1 MTRNTTSTFSLPDR
15 DGLEARFGVRV
26 ASMLG
31 ERAQSTAPDI
41 SERLR
46 FAREQ
51 ALSRAQAARRQVQ
64 AATAPVVVSRG
75 RSAALA
81 SPLGWWFKLGSA
93 APLALLVLGLAE
105 HRPRARQGADRRR
118 GRGGRRPAVGRPA
131 AGRVYGSGL
140 RGVPQDHPRV
150 RDESWRVPGI
160 PA

>member
-1 MTRNTTSTFSLPDR
+1 MTRNTKTTYSLPDR

-93 APLALLVLGLAE
+93 APLALLVLGLAGIA
-105 HRPRARQGADRRR
+105 HVHDRAQIA
-118 GRGGRRPAVGRPA
+118 AVAEVDA
-131 AGRVYGSGL
+131 ALLSDDLPPDAYT
-140 RGVPQDHPRV
+140 D
-150 RDESWRVPGI
+150 PGF
-160 PA
+160 AEYLKTTRSE

>member
-1 MTRNTTSTFSLPDR
+1 MTKNTKSTFSLPDR

-31 ERAQSTAPDI
+31 ERSQSTAPDI

-51 ALSRAQAARRQVQ
+51 ALVRAQAARRQEQ
-64 AATAPVVVSRG
+64 LATAPVIVSRG

-93 APLALLVLGLAE
+93 MPLALLVLGLAGIA
-105 HRPRARQGADRRR
+105 HVHDRAQIA
-118 GRGGRRPAVGRPA
+118 AVAEVDA
-131 AGRVYGSGL
+131 ALLSDDLPPDAYT
-140 RGVPQDHPRV
+140 D
-150 RDESWRVPGI
+150 PGF
-160 PA
+160 AEYLKTTRE

>member
-1 MTRNTTSTFSLPDR
+1 MTKTTNNTYSSLPHR

-51 ALSRAQAARRQVQ
+51 ALTRAQAARRQVQ
-64 AATAPVVVSRG
+64 TAAGPVVVARG

-81 SPLGWWFKLGSA
+81 NPLGWWFKLGSA
-93 APLALLVLGLAE
+93 APLALLVLGLAGIAHVHDKE
-105 HRPRARQGADRRR
+105 QIA
-118 GRGGRRPAVGRPA
+118 AVAEVDA
-131 AGRVYGSGL
+131 ALLSDDLPPSAYT
-140 RGVPQDHPRV
+140 D
-150 RDESWRVPGI
+150 PGF
-160 PA
+160 AEYLKTNRE